1 MSQDKT
7 GNLYLPV
14 SSTWFKS
21 MQPAVKVQFVDLIL
35 VKNILNMDRRV
46 DVTLAY

>member
-14 SSTWFKS
+14 SAKWFKS
-21 MQPAVKVQFVDLIL
+21 LQPAVKVQFGDLIL
-35 VKNILNMDRRV
+35 VKNILNMDRSV